1 MTVFRNEKFI
11 VPAPKTRGK
20 GWTVYGAVSTCLR
33 YRNSYFEIGK
43 STNKIEFSSFIENLA
58 KQVKAEHREPKPL
71 LVLDNHAAHKGNRV
85 DLMKQYFTVQFIPA
99 YSCELNQPIET
110 AWSVLKRRVK
120 IKFTKLLIRKTLTRE
135 KSIEIC

>member
-71 LVLDNHAAHKGNRV
+71 LVLSTALIMILVFSAIFFTHYLVVGHPLVKVRDGHLLCVFDAHMQAISQR
-85 DLMKQYFTVQFIPA
+85 
-99 YSCELNQPIET
+99 
-110 AWSVLKRRVK
+110 
-120 IKFTKLLIRKTLTRE
+120 
-135 KSIEIC
+135 